1 MEYEMG
7 LLRVIALGTA
17 AAFAWKLWKEK
28 QATSAPAAR
37 ASRDTRDI
45 TPPHGD
51 ALSDVAS
58 YGAEA
63 SVPASQ
69 SSRGFGAV

>member
-1 MEYEMG
+1 MG
-7 LLRVIALGTA
+7 LLRMITLGA
-17 AAFAWKLWKEK
+17 AAAVAWKLWKDK
-28 QATSAPAAR
+28 QAGPAPLPR
-37 ASRDTRDI
+37 TTQDTRDL

-51 ALSDVAS
+51 ALTDMSS

-69 SSRGFGAV
+69 SSRGFGEV